1 MYLSEEAGNFR
12 KLKSHGQYSKKNI
25 QYDTENFFQGSW
37 ETHFNSVNSYHITTR
52 LERFC
57 QTYDKVKILRNFS
70 KKFENKIFVLL
81 RKCLGKAQSLHC
93 TRKVVKT
100 QEESQRMSL
109 LSEKKFA
116 FCLPFQIINSH
127 PNKLKKFFFCDL
139 LRFESNEII
148 AFQRKFQFLSSLS
161 CFIRVKPNRNIQ

>member
-37 ETHFNSVNSYHITTR
+37 ETHFNQVNSYHITTR

-57 QTYDKVKILRNFS
+57 QNYDKVKNLRNFS

-81 RKCLGKAQSLHC
+81 RKCLWKAQSLHC

-100 QEESQRMSL
+100 QEESQRVSL

-116 FCLPFQIINSH
+116 FCLPFQIINRH
-127 PNKLKKFFFCDL
+127 PNKLKNFFFAISFALNLMKSL
-139 LRFESNEII
+139 LFKENFNFCPRF
-148 AFQRKFQFLSSLS
+148 
-161 CFIRVKPNRNIQ
+161 RVLFV

>member
-70 KKFENKIFVLL
+70 KKFENKIFILL

-93 TRKVVKT
+93 TKKVVKT
-100 QEESQRMSL
+100 QEESQRF
-109 LSEKKFA
+109 SEKKFV
-116 FCLPFQIINSH
+116 FCLPFRIINSH
-127 PNKLKKFFFCDL
+127 PNKLKKISFCDL

-148 AFQRKFQFLSSLS
+148 AFQGKFQFLSSRS
-161 CFIRVKPNRNIQ
+161 CLIRVKSNRNIQ

>member
-37 ETHFNSVNSYHITTR
+37 ETRFNQVNSYHITTR

-57 QTYDKVKILRNFS
+57 QNYDKVKNLRNFS

-81 RKCLGKAQSLHC
+81 RKCLWKAQSLHC

-100 QEESQRMSL
+100 QEESQRVSL

-127 PNKLKKFFFCDL
+127 PNKLKNFFFAISFALNLMKSL
-139 LRFESNEII
+139 LFKENFNFCPRF
-148 AFQRKFQFLSSLS
+148 
-161 CFIRVKPNRNIQ
+161 RVLFV